1 MAEITDYE
9 RRGDLDAPFELTKKD
24 HRAQKERER
33 IRDAVGC
40 DVPMLTWEQYAAGA
54 PCPGC
59 GRSYRDDEPWDFR
72 GTMNFTDEER
82 ARYEAEQDRFEQDH
96 GECHAMRHSV
106 SGSLTTHCGKCCP
119 PPPLSPTQLK
129 EIGRIFASP
138 PPPQD
143 LMRWRMRLYCGH
155 VVERTAHRSHMTIHA
170 AFTGSTRCTECG
182 MDPATI
188 VDGEAIGLQEEPP
201 RPKWEAVP
209 AAAPSRSRKPTKA
222 DLEARV
228 RELEAELRRLRKD

>member
-1 MAEITDYE
+1 PAESRRPRAPSPTGCALCAPATNLCVVVLLAVPRVVSRRRMAEITDYE

-129 EIGRIFASP
+129 EIGR
-138 PPPQD
+138 
-143 LMRWRMRLYCGH
+143 
-155 VVERTAHRSHMTIHA
+155 
-170 AFTGSTRCTECG
+170 
-182 MDPATI
+182 
-188 VDGEAIGLQEEPP
+188 
-201 RPKWEAVP
+201 
-209 AAAPSRSRKPTKA
+209 
-222 DLEARV
+222 
-228 RELEAELRRLRKD
+228 